1 MQMRLQKALALAGI
15 ASRRAAETLIRDGAV
30 SVNGQA
36 VTRMGT
42 TVDPDH
48 DRITVN
54 GALIVFTAPPLTL
67 MLNKPAGYICSADAA
82 QGRTVFS
89 LLNDISQR
97 LFTIGRL
104 DKNSEGLLL
113 LTNDGELANRL
124 THPRYEHR
132 KLYEVTVGRQVTTAM
147 LAKLNSALPI
157 DGVPIQPARVIIKAQ
172 DGGNH
177 QTLLEFTLTEGR
189 NRQIRKMCEHVG
201 LRILRLCRIQIGQL
215 KLGALPTG
223 QYRALTPDEC
233 RQLTAIFDEG
243 GSHESQPLRH

>member
-1 MQMRLQKALALAGI
+1 MQMRLQKALAFAGI
-15 ASRRAAETLIRDGAV
+15 ASRRAAESLISQGAV
-30 SVNGQA
+30 SVNDET

-42 TVDPDH
+42 IVDPDQ
-48 DRITVN
+48 DRIRIN
-54 GALIVFTAPPLTL
+54 GKPVVFAVPPLTL

-82 QGRTVFS
+82 QGRTVFA
-89 LLNDISQR
+89 LLNAIPQR

-132 KLYEVTVGRQVTTAM
+132 KLYEVTVGRLVTPVM

-172 DGGNH
+172 DGGNR
-177 QTLLEFTLTEGR
+177 QTLLEFTLKEGR
-189 NRQIRKMCEHVG
+189 NRQIRKMCEQVG
-201 LRILRLCRIQIGQL
+201 LRILRLRRIQVGQL
-215 KLGALPTG
+215 RLGPLPTG
-223 QYRALTPDEC
+223 QYRELTPDEC
-233 RQLTAIFDEG
+233 RRLTAHVDE
-243 GSHESQPLRH
+243 

>member
-15 ASRRAAETLIRDGAV
+15 ASRRAAESLISKGAV
-30 SVNGQA
+30 RVNDET
-36 VTRMGT
+36 VTRMGI

-48 DRITVN
+48 DRIHVN
-54 GALIVFTAPPLTL
+54 GTPVAFAAPPLTL

-82 QGRTVFS
+82 QGQTVFA
-89 LLNDISQR
+89 LLKEIPQR

-124 THPRYEHR
+124 THPRYEHQ
-132 KLYEVTVGRQVTTAM
+132 KLYEVTVGRRVTPAM

-157 DGVPIQPARVIIKAQ
+157 DGVPIQPAHVIIKTH
-172 DGGNH
+172 DGSNH
-177 QTLLEFTLTEGR
+177 QTLLEFTLKEGR

-201 LRILRLCRIQIGQL
+201 LRILRLQRVQVGQF
-215 KLGALPTG
+215 KLGTLPVG
-223 QYRALTPDEC
+223 QYRALTPDEYK
-233 RQLTAIFDEG
+233 RLTDPA
-243 GSHESQPLRH
+243 